1 MKDFTTNWNKQ
12 ELKAYILLYCAYA
25 DFVENEYEKDLILDI
40 VDKEVYKEMH
50 KEFDSDNDYQ
60 RIQKIQHSLDAL
72 DFSKKQIAKLEDKIM
87 ELFLSDGNYDLLEEN
102 MHRLIKRLLKP

>member
-25 DFVENEYEKDLILDI
+25 DFVENEYEKDHILSI

-50 KEFDSDNDYQ
+50 KEFDADNDYQ
-60 RIQKIQHSLDAL
+60 RIQKIQHSLEAL
-72 DFSKKQIAKLEDKIM
+72 DYSKKQIAKLEDKMM
-87 ELFLSDGNYDLLEEN
+87 ELFLSDGEYDLLEEN
-102 MHRLIKRLLKP
+102 MHRLIKRLLEK

>member
-25 DFVENEYEKDLILDI
+25 DFVENEYEKDLILSI

-50 KEFDSDNDYQ
+50 REFDADNDYQ
-60 RIQKIQHSLDAL
+60 RIQKIQNSITAL
-72 DFSKKQIAKLEDKIM
+72 GLSAKQLNKIQEEVM
-87 ELFLSDGNYDLLEEN
+87 DLFLADGNYDLLEKN
-102 MHRLIKRLLKP
+102 MTFALKKMLQK